1 MRDQITQ
8 QIMMI
13 RPAAFSK
20 NKETSI
26 NNYFQVD
33 TELTAALI
41 QTNVLQ
47 EFDDFVQKLREASI
61 EVRVFEDTQDPSTPD
76 SIFPNNWVSFHQ
88 NGSVILYPMFA
99 NNRRLERR
107 CDLID
112 ALGSDFK
119 ITEVFE
125 DLLSFE
131 SHHKFL
137 EGTGSLVLD
146 RVNQIAY
153 ASYSDRTE
161 HEVILAFEKL
171 TAYSVISFTA
181 YQNVNGRRLPIYH
194 TNVMMALGERFA
206 IICLDSINKT
216 SEKGFVVETLES
228 TGKEVIEISMEQMN
242 SFAGNMLQVRNDSS
256 DTFLVMSDAAF
267 NSLEESQIKKIEKYI
282 IEIFMYM
289 YKHIESSV
297 LISVFLTYHHRMK
310 VHCPL
315 SAKSGPIQM
324 LASSSSRIR

>member
-1 MRDQITQ
+1 MPDQITQ
-8 QIMMI
+8 QVMMI
-13 RPAAFSK
+13 RPVAFSK

-41 QTNVLQ
+41 QTKALQ

-61 EVRVFEDTQDPSTPD
+61 EVHVFEDTQDPSTPD

-137 EGTGSLVLD
+137 EGTGSLILD
-146 RVNQIAY
+146 RVNHIAY
-153 ASYSDRTE
+153 ASHSDRTE
-161 HEVILAFEKL
+161 REVILAFEKL

-181 YQNVNGRRLPIYH
+181 YQSVDGQRLPIYH
-194 TNVMMALGERFA
+194 TNVMMSIGDRFVLICAEAIDDLIERERVLASFMNQA
-206 IICLDSINKT
+206 KEIILI
-216 SEKGFVVETLES
+216 SEDQL
-228 TGKEVIEISMEQMN
+228 N
-242 SFAGNMLQVRNDSS
+242 NYAGNMLQVKNKNNVC
-256 DTFLVMSDAAF
+256 FLVMSTRAF
-267 NSLEESQIKKIEKYI
+267 QSLNAQQKQQLEKYGTLLHSNLATI
-282 IEIFMYM
+282 EMLGGGSARCMMAEIFLPT
-289 YKHIESSV
+289 KES
-297 LISVFLTYHHRMK
+297 
-310 VHCPL
+310 
-315 SAKSGPIQM
+315 
-324 LASSSSRIR
+324 

>member
-1 MRDQITQ
+1 MPDQITQ
-8 QIMMI
+8 QLMMI
-13 RPAAFSK
+13 RPVAFSK

-41 QTNVLQ
+41 QTKALQ
-47 EFDDFVQKLREASI
+47 EFDDFVQKLRDASI
-61 EVRVFEDTQDPSTPD
+61 EVHVFEDTQDPPTPD

-107 CDLID
+107 SDLIES
-112 ALGSDFK
+112 LGSDFK

-137 EGTGSLVLD
+137 EGTGSLILD
-146 RVNQIAY
+146 RVNHIAY

-161 HEVILAFEKL
+161 REVILAFEKL

-181 YQNVNGRRLPIYH
+181 YQNVDDQRLPIYH
-194 TNVMMALGERFA
+194 TNVMMSIGDHFALICAEAIDDVMEREQV
-206 IICLDSINKT
+206 L
-216 SEKGFVVETLES
+216 ETLRKQS
-228 TGKEVIEISMEQMN
+228 KEIILISEYQLN
-242 SFAGNMLQVRNDSS
+242 NYAGNILQVKNKNNVC
-256 DTFLVMSDAAF
+256 FIVMSTNAF
-267 NSLEESQIKKIEKYI
+267 RSLNPHQKQQLEKHGTLLHSNLTTIEMLGGGSARCMMA
-282 IEIFMYM
+282 EIFLPT
-289 YKHIESSV
+289 KES
-297 LISVFLTYHHRMK
+297 
-310 VHCPL
+310 
-315 SAKSGPIQM
+315 
-324 LASSSSRIR
+324 

>member
-13 RPAAFSK
+13 RPVAFSK

-33 TELTAALI
+33 TELAATLI
-41 QTNVLQ
+41 QKKALQ

-61 EVRVFEDTQDPSTPD
+61 EVHVFEDTQDPSTPD

-137 EGTGSLVLD
+137 EGTGSLILD
-146 RVNQIAY
+146 RVNHIAY
-153 ASYSDRTE
+153 ASYSGRTE
-161 HEVILAFEKL
+161 REVILAFEKL

-181 YQNVNGRRLPIYH
+181 YQNVNGQRLPIYH
-194 TNVMMALGERFA
+194 TNVMMSIGDRFVLICAEAIDDRIERERVLASFMNQA
-206 IICLDSINKT
+206 KEIILI
-216 SEKGFVVETLES
+216 SEDQL
-228 TGKEVIEISMEQMN
+228 N
-242 SFAGNMLQVRNDSS
+242 NYAGNMLQVKNKNNVC
-256 DTFLVMSDAAF
+256 FLVMSTRAF
-267 NSLEESQIKKIEKYI
+267 QSLNAQQKQQLEKYGTLLHSNLTTI
-282 IEIFMYM
+282 EMLGGGSARCMMAEIFLPT
-289 YKHIESSV
+289 KES
-297 LISVFLTYHHRMK
+297 
-310 VHCPL
+310 
-315 SAKSGPIQM
+315 
-324 LASSSSRIR
+324 

>member
-1 MRDQITQ
+1 MPDQITQ
-8 QIMMI
+8 QLMMI
-13 RPAAFSK
+13 RPVAFFK

-41 QTNVLQ
+41 QTKALQ

-61 EVRVFEDTQDPSTPD
+61 EVHVFEDTQDPSTPD

-99 NNRRLERR
+99 HSRRLERR
-107 CDLID
+107 SDIID
-112 ALGSDFK
+112 ALGNDFK

-125 DLLSFE
+125 DLLSLE
-131 SHHKFL
+131 SQHKFL

-181 YQNVNGRRLPIYH
+181 YQNVDGQRLPIYH
-194 TNVMMALGERFA
+194 TNVMMSIGDRFVLICAEAIDDLIERQRVLTSFINQSKE
-206 IICLDSINKT
+206 IILI
-216 SEKGFVVETLES
+216 SEDQL
-228 TGKEVIEISMEQMN
+228 N
-242 SFAGNMLQVRNDSS
+242 NYAGNMLQVKNKNNVC
-256 DTFLVMSDAAF
+256 FLVMSTRAF
-267 NSLEESQIKKIEKYI
+267 QSLNAQQKQQLEKYGTLLHSNLTTI
-282 IEIFMYM
+282 ETLGGGSARCMMAEIFLPT
-289 YKHIESSV
+289 KES
-297 LISVFLTYHHRMK
+297 
-310 VHCPL
+310 
-315 SAKSGPIQM
+315 
-324 LASSSSRIR
+324 